1 MLTKELDYIRN
12 MRNVKEISLNES
24 IRRKMIEEEEKLKPE
39 NNKIE
44 GVEYSKE
51 GISSS
56 TANQGLK
63 LEDVYLEEG
72 LLILAD
78 VVQLSDV

>member
-1 MLTKELDYIRN
+1 
-12 MRNVKEISLNES
+12 
-24 IRRKMIEEEEKLKPE
+24 MIEEEEKLKPE

>member
-1 MLTKELDYIRN
+1 MD
-12 MRNVKEISLNES
+12 
-24 IRRKMIEEEEKLKPE
+24 EEEKIKPE

-44 GVEYSKE
+44 GIIYSKE
-51 GISSS
+51 GVSSS

-78 VVQLSDV
+78 VVQLKDA